1 MEGKSVTWS
10 ELANWNKEEYLL
22 VDVREDSQSSYG
34 MIPGAISIPGT
45 KLHELY
51 QLPKEKR
58 IVLYCQKGELSKEI
72 LEVMLDA
79 GYDACHLAGGYLSY
93 VASL

>member
-1 MEGKSVTWS
+1 MEKGTVTWS
-10 ELANWNKEEYLL
+10 ELQNWDKEDYIL
-22 VDVREDSQSSYG
+22 VDVREESQTSYG
-34 MIPGAISIPGT
+34 IIPGAVSIPGT

-58 IVLYCQKGELSKEI
+58 IVLYCQKGELSEEI
-72 LEVMLDA
+72 REVMLDA

>member
-1 MEGKSVTWS
+1 MEEKSVSWS
-10 ELANWNKEEYLL
+10 EFANWDKENCIL
-22 VDVREDSQSSYG
+22 VDVREESQTSYG
-34 MIPGAISIPGT
+34 IIPGAVSIPGT
-45 KLHELY
+45 KLHKLY

-58 IVLYCQKGELSKEI
+58 IVLYCQKGELSREI

-79 GYDACHLAGGYLSY
+79 GYDAWHLAGGYLSY